1 LLIGCV
7 VLVGCSTGS
16 NSSGSTAGGVAVE
29 RLPANGIAPAPDKPA
44 TGGAPSGTGAG
55 KSSGGAGQAAAPVNP
70 LPATG
75 RQVIRSASIALT
87 TPDVTRTAAGVRQIT
102 DSAGG
107 YVGTENTQA
116 GQADFSLQVP
126 EPVLDNVLDRIAAL
140 GHVTD
145 RSGQSQDVTDQLV
158 DVRSRVASQQ
168 ASVNRV
174 RALLDKATSIGDV
187 VTIEGELATRESD
200 LESLEQRQAEL
211 SAQVAMSTV
220 TVHIGRDTTV
230 PPPVRKA
237 SAGGFGGG
245 LAAGWHSFVGVLG
258 GVLTFVGVLLPFLV
272 GLGVPAALIWWFV
285 RRRRGGKLAA
295 PMIDPDAG

>member
-1 LLIGCV
+1 M
-7 VLVGCSTGS
+7 
-16 NSSGSTAGGVAVE
+16 E
-29 RLPANGIAPAPDKPA
+29 RLPANGIAPAPAQDKPA

-200 LESLEQRQAEL
+200 LESLEQRQ
-211 SAQVAMSTV
+211 
-220 TVHIGRDTTV
+220 
-230 PPPVRKA
+230 
-237 SAGGFGGG
+237 
-245 LAAGWHSFVGVLG
+245 
-258 GVLTFVGVLLPFLV
+258 
-272 GLGVPAALIWWFV
+272 
-285 RRRRGGKLAA
+285 
-295 PMIDPDAG
+295 